1 LYALVAGTLLLSNA
15 WSWVLP
21 WATSLRVSSARISSL
36 ETDAKDQ
43 VSFDLLVGCGYD
55 FRIVCMLFHKKD
67 FPAFGTAN
75 GMMKM
80 TLGTGEMVLT
90 SEAFSSSGFLS
101 SSCAG
106 GLAPS

>member
-1 LYALVAGTLLLSNA
+1 
-15 WSWVLP
+15 
-21 WATSLRVSSARISSL
+21 
-36 ETDAKDQ
+36 
-43 VSFDLLVGCGYD
+43 
-55 FRIVCMLFHKKD
+55 MLFHKKD